1 MKKKLLLKKQW
12 RFCSKTSAQKKTA
25 FKQFSHEIIL
35 EVINMKRLKMTPSEA
50 IVETL
55 LAENVDHVCGIV
67 GSAFMDM
74 LDLFPTAGIKFIPV
88 RHEQSAAHMED
99 AYSRVSGRC
108 GVVVGQNGPGIT
120 NMVTSVAAANMG
132 HTPLVIISP
141 SAGTPTIGWD
151 GFQECDQVSVFRA
164 ITKAV
169 VRVPHPKRAADC
181 LRTAFRIAYADR
193 GAVLYDIPRDYFYG
207 ELEDKILKPSQYR
220 VDARGCGS
228 IEQLDRAAE
237 LLSKAKNPVIVS
249 GRGVVDADALN
260 IVKAIAEH
268 LTAPV
273 AVTYL
278 HNDAFYGD
286 HPLFV
291 GPIGYMG
298 SKAAM
303 KILAKADVM
312 LAIGTR
318 LSVFGTLPQ
327 YDINYFPEN
336 AKIIQVDINPKHIA
350 RTHPIEVGIIGDAK
364 EASAEI
370 MRRLK
375 AMDKGRKPDAK
386 RLEVVAKEKEIWE
399 KEIVDLA
406 MVDGNPINPRR
417 VLLEIS
423 RALPANAIVTT
434 DIGNVASTANS
445 YLKFTQPRRHIAA
458 LTFGNTGFAYPAAL
472 GAQLADPKA
481 PVVAIIGDGAWGM
494 SLHEVSTAVEHNI
507 PVVACVFRNMWWG
520 AEAKNQ
526 VDFYNNRFIGV
537 DIPTPE
543 SFVPAAKA
551 LGANSL
557 QVSRPQDI
565 REAFESCIN
574 SHKPTVL
581 EFLVDGK
588 QLAPPF
594 RKDAL
599 ALPTRLLPKYAH
611 LDHRNW

>member
-1 MKKKLLLKKQW
+1 MKK
-12 RFCSKTSAQKKTA
+12 
-25 FKQFSHEIIL
+25 I
-35 EVINMKRLKMTPSEA
+35 KMTPSEA

-55 LAENVDHVCGIV
+55 LAEGVDHVCGIV

-74 LDLFPTAGIKFIPV
+74 LDLFPAAGIRFIPV
-88 RHEQSAAHMED
+88 RHEQSAGHMED
-99 AYSRVSGRC
+99 AYCRVTGRC

-151 GFQECDQVSVFRA
+151 GFQECDQMSVFRS

-207 ELEDKILKPSQYR
+207 EIEETILKPSQYR
-220 VDARGCGS
+220 VDDRGCGS
-228 IEQLDRAAE
+228 RTQLDRAAE
-237 LLSKAKNPVIVS
+237 LLAKARNPVIVS
-249 GRGVVDADALN
+249 GRGVVDADALDV
-260 IVKAIAEH
+260 VKAIAEH

-278 HNDAFYGD
+278 HNDAFYGN
-286 HPLFV
+286 HPLSV

-303 KILAKADVM
+303 NTMAGADVM

-336 AKIIQVDINPKHIA
+336 AKIIQIDINPKHIA
-350 RTHPIEVGIIGDAK
+350 RTHPVEVGIIGDAK
-364 EASAEI
+364 DATVEI
-370 MRRLK
+370 LKRLRDMDGSRQPDDGRLK
-375 AMDKGRKPDAK
+375 AVAGEK
-386 RLEVVAKEKEIWE
+386 RIWE
-399 KEIVDLA
+399 KEIVDSA
-406 MVDGNPINPRR
+406 MVDGNPVNPRR

-423 RALPANAIVTT
+423 RALPDNAIVTT

-445 YLKFTQPRRHIAA
+445 YLKFNQSRRHIAA

-472 GAQLADPKA
+472 GAQIACPDA
-481 PVVAIIGDGAWGM
+481 PVIAIVGDGAWGM
-494 SLHEVSTAVEHNI
+494 SLHEVSTAVEHDL

-526 VDFYNNRFIGV
+526 IDFYNDRYIGV

-543 SFVPAAKA
+543 SFVPVAKA
-551 LGANSL
+551 MGANGIR
-557 QVSRPQDI
+557 VDKAEDI
-565 REAFESCIN
+565 RDAFDACIK
-574 SHKPTVL
+574 SRRPTVL

-599 ALPTRLLPKYAH
+599 ALPTRFLPKYAH
-611 LDHRNW
+611 LDYRNW

>member
-1 MKKKLLLKKQW
+1 
-12 RFCSKTSAQKKTA
+12 
-25 FKQFSHEIIL
+25 
-35 EVINMKRLKMTPSEA
+35 MKRLKMTPSEA

-406 MVDGNPINPRR
+406 IVDGNPINPRR

>member
-1 MKKKLLLKKQW
+1 MEVLKMKK
-12 RFCSKTSAQKKTA
+12 T
-25 FKQFSHEIIL
+25 
-35 EVINMKRLKMTPSEA
+35 KMTPSEA

-55 LAENVDHVCGIV
+55 LAEGVDHVCGIV

-74 LDLFPTAGIKFIPV
+74 LDLFPAAGIKFIPV
-88 RHEQSAAHMED
+88 RHEQSAGHMED
-99 AYSRVSGRC
+99 AYCRISGRC

-151 GFQECDQVSVFRA
+151 GFQECDQMSVFKS

-207 ELEDKILKPSQYR
+207 EIEETILKPSQYR

-228 IEQLDRAAE
+228 HAQLDRAAD

-249 GRGVVDADALN
+249 GRGAVDADALD
-260 IVKAIAEH
+260 IIKAIAEH

-278 HNDAFYGD
+278 HNDAFYGN
-286 HPLFV
+286 HPLSL

-303 KILAKADVM
+303 KTLAQADVM
-312 LAIGTR
+312 IAIGTR

-336 AKIIQVDINPKHIA
+336 AKIIQIDINPKHIA

-364 EASAEI
+364 DATVEI
-370 MRRLK
+370 LKRLK
-375 AMDKGRKPDAK
+375 TIDSNRKPDIK
-386 RLEVVAKEKEIWE
+386 RLEAVAKAKQTWE

-423 RALPANAIVTT
+423 KALPEDAIVTT

-445 YLKFTQPRRHIAA
+445 YLKFNQSRRHIAA

-472 GAQLADPKA
+472 GAQIARPDA
-481 PVVAIIGDGAWGM
+481 PVIAIVGDGAWGM
-494 SLHEVSTAVEHNI
+494 SLHEVSTAVEHNL

-526 VDFYNNRFIGV
+526 VDFYNDRYIGV

-543 SFVPAAKA
+543 SFVPVAKA
-551 LGANSL
+551 MGANSMR
-557 QVSRPQDI
+557 VDKAENI
-565 REAFESCIN
+565 REAFESCIK
-574 SHKPTVL
+574 SRKPTVL

-599 ALPTRLLPKYAH
+599 ALPTRFLPKYAH
-611 LDHRNW
+611 LDYRNW

>member
-1 MKKKLLLKKQW
+1 MEVLKMKK
-12 RFCSKTSAQKKTA
+12 T
-25 FKQFSHEIIL
+25 
-35 EVINMKRLKMTPSEA
+35 KMTPSEA

-55 LAENVDHVCGIV
+55 LAEGVDHVCGIV

-74 LDLFPTAGIKFIPV
+74 LDLFPAAGIKFIPV
-88 RHEQSAAHMED
+88 RHEQSAGHMED
-99 AYSRVSGRC
+99 AYCRISGRC

-151 GFQECDQVSVFRA
+151 GFQECDQMSVFKS

-207 ELEDKILKPSQYR
+207 EIEETILKPSQYR

-228 IEQLDRAAE
+228 HAQLDRAAE

-249 GRGVVDADALN
+249 GRGAVDADALD
-260 IVKAIAEH
+260 IIKAIAEH

-278 HNDAFYGD
+278 HNDAFYGN
-286 HPLFV
+286 HPLSL

-303 KILAKADVM
+303 KTMAQADVM
-312 LAIGTR
+312 IAIGTR

-336 AKIIQVDINPKHIA
+336 AKIIQIDINPKHIA

-364 EASAEI
+364 DATVEI
-370 MRRLK
+370 LKRLK
-375 AMDKGRKPDAK
+375 TIDSNRKPDIK
-386 RLEVVAKEKEIWE
+386 RLEAVAKAKQTWE

-423 RALPANAIVTT
+423 KALPEDAIVTT

-445 YLKFTQPRRHIAA
+445 YLKFNQSRRHIAA

-472 GAQLADPKA
+472 GAQIARPDA
-481 PVVAIIGDGAWGM
+481 PVIAIVGDGAWGM
-494 SLHEVSTAVEHNI
+494 SLHEVSTAVEHNL

-526 VDFYNNRFIGV
+526 VDFYNDRYIGV

-543 SFVPAAKA
+543 SFVPVAKA
-551 LGANSL
+551 MGANSMR
-557 QVSRPQDI
+557 VDKAENI
-565 REAFESCIN
+565 REAFESCIK
-574 SHKPTVL
+574 SRKPTVL

-599 ALPTRLLPKYAH
+599 ALPTRFLPKYAH
-611 LDHRNW
+611 LDYRNW

>member
-1 MKKKLLLKKQW
+1 MDK
-12 RFCSKTSAQKKTA
+12 
-25 FKQFSHEIIL
+25 
-35 EVINMKRLKMTPSEA
+35 VKMTPSEA

-55 LAENVDHVCGIV
+55 LAEGVDHLCGIV

-74 LDLFPTAGIKFIPV
+74 LDLFPAAGIKFIPV

-99 AYSRVSGRC
+99 AYCRVTGRA

-181 LRTAFRIAYADR
+181 LRTAFRLAYAER

-207 ELEDKILKPSQYR
+207 ELEERILKPSQYR

-228 IEQLDRAAE
+228 LESIAQAAR
-237 LLSKAKNPVIVS
+237 LLAKAKKPVIVS
-249 GRGVVDADALN
+249 GRGAVDADALEF
-260 IVKAIAEH
+260 IKAIAEH

-278 HNDAFYGD
+278 HNDAFYGN
-286 HPLFV
+286 HPLFT

-303 KILAKADVM
+303 HILSEADVILAV
-312 LAIGTR
+312 GTR

-336 AKIIQVDINPKHIA
+336 AKIIQIDINPKHIA
-350 RTHPIEVGIIGDAK
+350 RTHPVEIGIIGDAK
-364 EASAEI
+364 EATVEILKRLRAEDD
-370 MRRLK
+370 
-375 AMDKGRKPDAK
+375 ARKPDAK
-386 RLEVVAKEKEIWE
+386 RLSEVAREKQIWE
-399 KEIVDLA
+399 EEITKSA
-406 MVDGNPINPRR
+406 MLDGNPVNPRR

-423 RALPANAIVTT
+423 RALPDDAIVTT

-445 YLKFTQPRRHIAA
+445 YLKFNKPRKHIAA

-472 GAQLADPKA
+472 GAQIGCPDA
-481 PVVAIIGDGAWGM
+481 PVIAIIGDGAWGM
-494 SLHEVSTAVEHNI
+494 SLHEVSTAVEHNL

-543 SFVPAAKA
+543 SFVPAAQA
-551 LGANSL
+551 LGA
-557 QVSRPQDI
+557 QGVRVERVADI
-565 REAFESCIN
+565 REAFDMCLKSR
-574 SHKPTVL
+574 KPTVL
-581 EFLVDGK
+581 EFVVDGR

>member
-1 MKKKLLLKKQW
+1 
-12 RFCSKTSAQKKTA
+12 
-25 FKQFSHEIIL
+25 
-35 EVINMKRLKMTPSEA
+35 MKRLKMTPSEA

-303 KILAKADVM
+303 KILAKADVT

-406 MVDGNPINPRR
+406 IVDGNPINPRR

>member
-1 MKKKLLLKKQW
+1 
-12 RFCSKTSAQKKTA
+12 
-25 FKQFSHEIIL
+25 
-35 EVINMKRLKMTPSEA
+35 MKRLKMTPSEA

-55 LAENVDHVCGIV
+55 LAENVDHICGIV

-99 AYSRVSGRC
+99 AYCRVSGRC

>member
-1 MKKKLLLKKQW
+1 
-12 RFCSKTSAQKKTA
+12 
-25 FKQFSHEIIL
+25 
-35 EVINMKRLKMTPSEA
+35 MKRLKMTPSEA

-99 AYSRVSGRC
+99 AYCRVSGRC

>member
-1 MKKKLLLKKQW
+1 MKKV
-12 RFCSKTSAQKKTA
+12 R
-25 FKQFSHEIIL
+25 
-35 EVINMKRLKMTPSEA
+35 MTPSEA

-55 LAENVDHVCGIV
+55 LAEGVDHVCGIV

-74 LDLFPTAGIKFIPV
+74 LDLFPAAGIKFIPV

-99 AYSRVSGRC
+99 AYARVTGRA
-108 GVVVGQNGPGIT
+108 GVVAGQNGPGIT

-151 GFQECDQVSVFRA
+151 GFQECDQISVFRA
-164 ITKAV
+164 ITKAT

-207 ELEDKILKPSQYR
+207 EIEETILKPSQYR

-228 IEQLDRAAE
+228 LKSLDQAAQLLARAK
-237 LLSKAKNPVIVS
+237 SPVIVS
-249 GRGVVDADALN
+249 GRGAVDANALD

-286 HPLFV
+286 HPLSV

-303 KILAKADVM
+303 RILAKADVM

-327 YDINYFPEN
+327 YDINYFPEK
-336 AKIIQVDINPKHIA
+336 AKIIQIDINPKHIA

-364 EASAEI
+364 EATVEI
-370 MRRLK
+370 LKRLK
-375 AMDKGRKPDAK
+375 AMNKNCKPDDR
-386 RLEVVAKEKEIWE
+386 RLAAVEKEKQVWE
-399 KEIVDLA
+399 KEIVKAA
-406 MVDGNPINPRR
+406 MVKGNPINPRR

-423 RALPANAIVTT
+423 RVLPEDAIVTT
-434 DIGNVASTANS
+434 DIGNVSSTANN
-445 YLKFTQPRRHIAA
+445 YLKFNKPRRHIAA

-472 GAQLADPKA
+472 GAQLGCPDA
-481 PVVAIIGDGAWGM
+481 PVIAIVGDGAWGM
-494 SLHEVSTAVEHNI
+494 SLHEVSTAVEHNL

-526 VDFYNNRFIGV
+526 VDFYNNRFVGV

-543 SFVPAAKA
+543 SFVPVAQAM
-551 LGANSL
+551 GANG
-557 QVSRPQDI
+557 VRVDRPEDI
-565 REAFESCIN
+565 REAFDACLKSR
-574 SHKPTVL
+574 KPTVL

-599 ALPTRLLPKYAH
+599 ALPTRFLPKYAH
-611 LDHRNW
+611 LDYRNW